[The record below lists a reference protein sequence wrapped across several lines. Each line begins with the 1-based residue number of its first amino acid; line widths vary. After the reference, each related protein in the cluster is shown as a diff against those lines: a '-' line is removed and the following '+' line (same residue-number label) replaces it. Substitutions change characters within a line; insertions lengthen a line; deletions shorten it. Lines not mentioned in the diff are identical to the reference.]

1 MHRAIDPPKILLRFA
16 KSNKGII
23 MEKKI
28 ILHMIEW
35 EIKDYPWAEFSEEY
49 AEMLLNSSIME
60 EARQVIAK
68 AMEK

>member
-1 MHRAIDPPKILLRFA
+1 
-16 KSNKGII
+16 

-49 AEMLLNSSIME
+49 AEMLLNSSQMT
-60 EARQVIAK
+60 EAKEAIAK